1 MKNYIKIF
9 IGLLLLSSC
18 GGGGSGDGNSA
29 ILTPDNANLLHGTW
43 KLHGV
48 ETELYYY
55 DLINGNM
62 DIWFDT
68 TVSWNQ
74 TDMIQNGVDL
84 TEFTLN
90 DDYTYLQSIPIQESG
105 TWEIINNKLSFD
117 GETPKAITISS
128 SGNYFYYFP
137 NPEDIYIE
145 DGINT
150 WVSFVNYE
158 ETYRKQAK
166 SSNSRNI
173 NSEVEINNLKI
184 ARKVKLK
191 R

>member
-1 MKNYIKIF
+1 MCPFLILEEQTFPIKFNNSLDLNSVAGLAYIK
-9 IGLLLLSSC
+9 SSFSINWPAC
-18 GGGGSGDGNSA
+18 ISLEA
-29 ILTPDNANLLHGTW
+29 TTP
-43 KLHGV
+43 
-48 ETELYYY
+48 
-55 DLINGNM
+55 
-62 DIWFDT
+62 FR
-68 TVSWNQ
+68 
-74 TDMIQNGVDL
+74 
-84 TEFTLN
+84 
-90 DDYTYLQSIPIQESG
+90 
-105 TWEIINNKLSFD
+105 INNKLSFD